1 MYWSKMLE
9 MSYEI
14 IDHESIDAIN
24 NLDYKV
30 YANFWAEFW
39 IERLGYNPAE
49 RKMTV
54 KIMSLEQAK
63 NEDEKLEREFVEFY
77 KNKVSK

>member
-1 MYWSKMLE
+1 
-9 MSYEI
+9 MSYGI
-14 IDHESIDAIN
+14 INHEVIDAIN

-30 YANFWAEFW
+30 YANLWAEFW

-54 KIMSLEQAK
+54 KTMSLEPANK
-63 NEDEKLEREFVEFY
+63 EDEKLEREFVEFY